1 MTTENGNGI
10 GGIDSPLTA
19 EQASELMKLAE
30 SGDTSVLGLDFG
42 GGPTPAP
49 ASSDDGKSTTGEEG
63 KTAGADEGTKPG
75 GEGENKGAIP
85 EDQQTADN
93 TVILAKDGKHTI
105 AFDHLA
111 KARQQRDE
119 AEAKAIAAE
128 ATATAAQAELQKLRD
143 EAAQREAQGKAP
155 TKMDNLTAQAEQAI
169 KDGADA
175 ELFGDFSE
183 SALKAGIEKLVDQRV
198 EARVAALVDAK
209 LAPIVAKDAKAAEN
223 EHEAFIF
230 GKHPN
235 AVSIVEST
243 EFAAW
248 VATLPKVAQPAIWAT
263 FAEKTGGTAEEI
275 VGILD
280 DYTKATGAPKPQP
293 TPSDAAKAAADKAV
307 SEAGKEPPISITSI
321 PGARAA
327 GTTLA
332 ESMTTMD
339 GTEMYQAME
348 NWTPA
353 QIESFLNKQ
362 L

>member
-1 MTTENGNGI
+1 MTNEHGNGI
-10 GGIDSPLTA
+10 GGDESPLTV
-19 EQASELMKLAE
+19 EQAGELMRLIE
-30 SGDTSVLGLDFG
+30 SGDTSSLGLDFG
-42 GGPTPAP
+42 GAPSPAP
-49 ASSDDGKSTTGEEG
+49 APEGGEKTPTGEEG
-63 KTAGADEGTKPG
+63 KTAGADGSTKTD
-75 GEGENKGAIP
+75 GEGEKGAIP
-85 EDQQTADN
+85 EDQQNADN

-105 AFDHLA
+105 AFDHLV

-119 AEAKAIAAE
+119 AAAAAVAAEAKAAE
-128 ATATAAQAELQKLRD
+128 AVAALEALRA
-143 EAAQREAQGKAP
+143 EAAKRADEGKAP
-155 TKMDNLTAQAEQAI
+155 TRMDNLTAQAEQAI

-183 SALKAGIEKLVDQRV
+183 AALKAGIEKLVDQRV

-209 LAPIVAKDAKAAEN
+209 LAPIAAKEAQTAAN

-248 VATLPKVAQPAIWAT
+248 VNALPKVAQPAIWAT
-263 FAEKTGGTAEEI
+263 FDPKTGGTAEEV

-280 DYTKATGAPKPQP
+280 DYVKSTGAPKLPR

-307 SEAGKEPPISITSI
+307 GDASKAPPISISSI
-321 PGARAA
+321 PGARAD
-327 GTTLA
+327 GTSLV
-332 ESMTTMD
+332 ESLSTMD
-339 GTEMYQAME
+339 GTELYSAME
-348 NWTPA
+348 NMTPA
-353 QIESFLNKQ
+353 QIEAFLNKQ